1 MITNRSL
8 LFAFC
13 ALLLLAPLATL
24 SAQEMDDM
32 MGSDEGFYI
41 SAAYSAALPGERDV
55 LDTAN
60 TVAVGTG
67 IGFLGGQFGVGYMI
81 AGFRPEVSV
90 GYRTA
95 SVDSLTVKML
105 AGSTDDP
112 SIERDNDA
120 LAGDGA
126 DISGSISSLDVAL
139 SVYYDVDTGSAIA
152 PYIGVGGGMSQ
163 VTVNA
168 KQAVDESYDHD
179 EDSLWAL
186 SFQAAAGIGYEVT
199 EDLTVALG
207 YRLIGTLEGNFSKY
221 DTTKRKT
228 GMTLNHN
235 VELGLRYSF

>member
-8 LFAFC
+8 RFAFC

-67 IGFLGGQFGVGYMI
+67 IGFLGGQFGVGYAI

-95 SVDSLTVKML
+95 SVDSLKLKKLGGSTAEALLKPVNDML
-105 AGSTDDP
+105 A
-112 SIERDNDA
+112 A
-120 LAGDGA
+120 DGA
-126 DISGSISSLDVAL
+126 EISGSISSLDVAL

-152 PYIGVGGGMSQ
+152 PYLGVGGGMSQ

-168 KQAVDESYDHD
+168 KQKVATEYDH

-207 YRLIGTLEGNFSKY
+207 YRLIGTLEGNFSEY